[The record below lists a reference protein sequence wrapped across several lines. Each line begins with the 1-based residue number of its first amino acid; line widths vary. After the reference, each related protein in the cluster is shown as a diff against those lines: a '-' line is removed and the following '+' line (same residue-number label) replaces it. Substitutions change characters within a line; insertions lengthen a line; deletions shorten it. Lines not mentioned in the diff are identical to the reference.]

1 MNKQSIYRFRPALEL
16 LEARCLLAA
25 DAIGAQVADLSLLD
39 TNPTSLTYNQRVSP
53 RDYLGQ
59 VTGWY
64 FGHAT

>member
-1 MNKQSIYRFRPALEL
+1 MNKQSVYRFRPTVES

-25 DAIGAQVADLSLLD
+25 DAIGVQVADFSLLD

-53 RDYLGQ
+53 RDTLGQ